1 MLIERNLAANINLI
15 LNCCNLAIWD
25 IRHAQLELGYP
36 EKNYTTKLIWAGKF
50 VAGLTQSN
58 RWYGYGYVTIVR

>member
-1 MLIERNLAANINLI
+1 MLIERNLAAKINRI

-36 EKNYTTKLIWAGKF
+36 EKNYTTKLT
-50 VAGLTQSN
+50 GLSWN
-58 RWYGYGYVTIVR
+58 LK